1 MIRTNKTKLTALF
14 MMLLILFSA
23 LFIPI
28 NATGESIDFY
38 NGNELTPV
46 IATSCM
52 PSIYV
57 TKSIPETGLQPNTT
71 YYKVNQNRSII
82 YSRAIT
88 DDNGNT
94 SFRYDL
100 VSHNGEELH
109 HGNVRGPHIH
119 YYWWKSYTNENGQ
132 TFYNYARDPIIVPY
146 Y

>member
-57 TKSIPETGLQPNTT
+57 T
-71 YYKVNQNRSII
+71 I
-82 YSRAIT
+82 YT
-88 DDNGNT
+88 
-94 SFRYDL
+94 
-100 VSHNGEELH
+100 
-109 HGNVRGPHIH
+109 
-119 YYWWKSYTNENGQ
+119 
-132 TFYNYARDPIIVPY
+132 
-146 Y
+146 